1 MFGHKEKKKNAELL
15 APIWLDDMRKA
26 RDVVN
31 NTTDPDSFFT
41 DYASLKDLAGKL
53 TELSKYVKFKGTKP
67 AEVLRM
73 AQEQEEA
80 ATRDFIL
87 RYFQKTLL
95 NAEKVKTVRGKRS
108 QFEKFQTA
116 LEPYYDQMSAANVA
130 LVQQLHDEA
139 LAKIGG

>member
-1 MFGHKEKKKNAELL
+1 MFGNSKKKKNAELL
-15 APIWLDDMRKA
+15 APLWLADMQKA

-80 ATRDFIL
+80 ATRGSF
-87 RYFQKTLL
+87 RY
-95 NAEKVKTVRGKRS
+95 
-108 QFEKFQTA
+108 
-116 LEPYYDQMSAANVA
+116 
-130 LVQQLHDEA
+130 
-139 LAKIGG
+139 